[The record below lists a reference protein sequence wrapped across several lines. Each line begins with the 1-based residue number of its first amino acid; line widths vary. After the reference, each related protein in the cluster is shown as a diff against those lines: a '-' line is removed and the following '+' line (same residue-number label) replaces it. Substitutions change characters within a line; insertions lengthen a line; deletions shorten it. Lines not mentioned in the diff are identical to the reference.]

1 MALLGPMVVV
11 TETSA
16 AELID
21 VLSKAGAFPIVETGW
36 ANAPTA
42 IAEVQ
47 PVAVVIAPAA
57 DAVERHVRALARSI
71 ETRAGPVTPV
81 FALVRNG
88 DTPSVP
94 SALASTP
101 EDAPERFIARLNSAL
116 RIRTLH
122 ATVLRRARAMNPA
135 RLISVPANLLADATV
150 LCVGRG
156 GSYPAL
162 SVALG
167 ERVSLIGAFSIETAA
182 RCLNAR
188 DFDGIVIGGEGL
200 GLRPVDALLT
210 ALAEDPRFRDLP
222 IGLLNRSA
230 DEDRALP
237 NLMSVEANALRL
249 VERILP
255 FVRLRALE
263 AHLKRTLKSL
273 ESDGFLDPDTGLLE
287 SQAFWRDLD
296 RAVGEAEESGSALS
310 IARFSFEGITD
321 GRTHIDAA
329 RLFSRLVRTV
339 DFACREQ
346 DGSILAAFTGT
357 DLRSAHVVARR
368 IASTLKQTMLS
379 PGRDRRTIRPSITLA
394 TFKPTDNLS
403 TLVARV
409 GAYPK
414 AHAGQ

>member
-36 ANAPTA
+36 ADVPTA
-42 IAEVQ
+42 ITEVQ

-81 FALVRNG
+81 FARVRNG
-88 DTPSVP
+88 ETPSVP
-94 SALASTP
+94 SALASAP

-135 RLISVPANLLADATV
+135 RLISVPGNPLADATV

-167 ERVSLIGAFSIETAA
+167 ERVGLIGTFSIEAAA
-182 RCLNAR
+182 RYLNAR
-188 DFDGIVIGGEGL
+188 DIDGIVIGEGL
-200 GLRPVDALLT
+200 GPRPVDALLT

-379 PGRDRRTIRPSITLA
+379 PGRDRRTIKPSITLA

>member
-1 MALLGPMVVV
+1 MIEREAQVGLLLCLGFVD
-11 TETSA
+11 
-16 AELID
+16 ELLLKWLLRSGIH
-21 VLSKAGAFPIVETGW
+21 
-36 ANAPTA
+36 
-42 IAEVQ
+42 
-47 PVAVVIAPAA
+47 
-57 DAVERHVRALARSI
+57 AVERTY
-71 ETRAGPVTPV
+71 E
-81 FALVRNG
+81 
-88 DTPSVP
+88 TPSGSLTG
-94 SALASTP
+94 SA
-101 EDAPERFIARLNSAL
+101 APCRGSIA
-116 RIRTLH
+116 
-122 ATVLRRARAMNPA
+122 
-135 RLISVPANLLADATV
+135 
-150 LCVGRG
+150 
-156 GSYPAL
+156 
-162 SVALG
+162 
-167 ERVSLIGAFSIETAA
+167 
-182 RCLNAR
+182 
-188 DFDGIVIGGEGL
+188 GL

-321 GRTHIDAA
+321 GHTYIDAA